1 MDFKSNKKKRNNEE
15 YIFEENDSEIEAQDT
30 EETYQKSD
38 VDMENNPDV
47 LFQWRGFEYENYGIS
62 RRMFL
67 ILTFALCGIILYAL
81 ISNNPIMAITFI
93 LIGVAGYLHYQKEAR
108 ELDFTIISDGIVIGN
123 EIYAFDNIKSF
134 WIHYNP
140 PHTKIV
146 SLHIKGTILPYVHI
160 PIHDEDPV
168 KIRAVLLEFIPEEK
182 QEPTLID
189 ALERFIHKK

>member
-1 MDFKSNKKKRNNEE
+1 MDFKSNKKKHRDEE

-30 EETYQKSD
+30 EENYQESEI
-38 VDMENNPDV
+38 ENNPDV
-47 LFQWRGFEYENYGIS
+47 LFQWRGMEYENYGIS

-108 ELDFTIISDGIVIGN
+108 ELDFTIISEGIVIGK
-123 EIYAFDNIKSF
+123 EIYSFDNIKSF
-134 WIHYNP
+134 WIHYDP
-140 PHTKIV
+140 PYTKVV
-146 SLHIKGTILPYVHI
+146 SLHIHGTVIPYVHI

-182 QEPTLID
+182 QEPTLVD
-189 ALERFIHKK
+189 TLERLIHRK